1 MYSSRD
7 SELEDINLN
16 EYVGQTM
23 KTITDDQANRLIGL
37 LTLEEISCTL
47 KNMKN
52 DLLDTVYK
60 LASGTFANRIK
71 T

>member
-1 MYSSRD
+1 
-7 SELEDINLN
+7 
-16 EYVGQTM
+16 M